1 LYTSVGA
8 GLTLK
13 ASIGNNIKERQLAKV
28 ECSNA
33 EMLMSGFISGSSKK
47 VLLR

>member
-1 LYTSVGA
+1 MYVSVDA

-33 EMLMSGFISGSSKK
+33 EMLMSGFISGSFEN
-47 VLLR
+47 VLFR